1 MARPRLILSCEHA
14 RSALPPGVDL
24 GLDAAAMRSH
34 IAWDEAALPA
44 ARALAQALG
53 APLFEG
59 RVSRLWVDL
68 NRRAENPEV
77 IPSVAFGVP
86 VPGNQGL
93 SAEQRRARIE
103 GWHRPYVQAV
113 EAAVRDLLAGEGAA
127 AEGGRAD
134 APCLHLSIHSFTP
147 VLHGRVREVE
157 VGLLFDPAREGEAA
171 LARRLAAPLAEA
183 GLRVRDNEPYSGL
196 DDGLIPWLR
205 ERLPAPAYIGLEIE
219 LNEGLD
225 PARRQL
231 AVQALLRG
239 LQAASTT

>member
-1 MARPRLILSCEHA
+1 MARPRLVLSCEHA
-14 RSALPPGVDL
+14 RAALPSGVDL
-24 GLDAAAMRSH
+24 GLDAEAMRSH

-44 ARALAQALG
+44 ARALAEALG

-77 IPSVAFGVP
+77 IPLVAFGVP
-86 VPGNQGL
+86 IPGNQGL
-93 SAEQRRARIE
+93 SVEERRARIE

-113 EAAVRDLLAGEGAA
+113 REAVTGP
-127 AEGGRAD
+127 AD
-134 APCLHLSIHSFTP
+134 GPPCLHLSIHSFTP

-157 VGLLFDPAREGEAA
+157 VGLLFDPAREGEVA

-205 ERLPAPAYIGLEIE
+205 ERLPGEAYVGLEIE

-225 PARRQL
+225 LARRQIAL
-231 AVQALLRG
+231 RALLRG
-239 LQAASTT
+239 LQAAPST